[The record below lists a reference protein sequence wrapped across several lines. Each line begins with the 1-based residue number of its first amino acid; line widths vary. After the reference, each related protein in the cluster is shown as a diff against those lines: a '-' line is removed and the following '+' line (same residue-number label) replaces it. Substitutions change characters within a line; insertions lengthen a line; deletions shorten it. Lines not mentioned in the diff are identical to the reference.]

1 MQTMPMSDRVRA
13 MADPTGGV
21 WAWSPQPEGRRLIE
35 ELLILF
41 LERCPDAAR
50 FGEGL
55 LNETGTHITDW
66 VGVILTPD
74 TPETRDRL
82 ERAGFA
88 PRTTEFVDEDIHY
101 AFQHPVGVFPDILLT
116 DSDRMSVGV
125 RTESVA
131 RFFAATQ
138 LRGIEHTQ
146 GEPLARARWARVFA
160 GDRAAMWVM
169 ERHGYDGYHLASEP
183 AEHRI
188 AAAHH
193 LERFRARP
201 RRHVE
206 DGEGIA
212 EALRIVRAAAEEIGP
227 DWAADLFMKSE
238 REFFTRTHCAAG
250 SQHARQANAGPGW
263 ANVDHMVYGVGSAML
278 PMTLDFFGTLGF
290 QGRERFA
297 TGSADAALV
306 MEQPI
311 TRDVVVLVTPGGEG
325 PGVSG
330 SWAALLGESLLDAG
344 PAGLA
349 IRGDE
354 ELLTRQLGLHDAG
367 ASKIATRPV
376 PGEHLEALAGQGL
389 IDEALAHSLRNGGR
403 IGTVLRVVSRR
414 DGFRGL
420 TAELLAWRTP
430 GM

>member
-13 MADPTGGV
+13 MSDPTGGG
-21 WAWSPQPEGRRLIE
+21 WAWAPQPEARRLIE

-50 FGEGL
+50 FGESL
-55 LNETGTHITDW
+55 LAETGTHITDW

-82 ERAGFA
+82 TQAGFT

-101 AFQHPVGVFPDILLT
+101 AFQHPNGIFPDILLT

-146 GEPLARARWARVFA
+146 GEPLARARWARVFQ

-201 RRHVE
+201 RRHVD

-212 EALRIVRAAAEEIGP
+212 EALRIVHAAAEEIGP

-250 SQHARQANAGPGW
+250 SQHARQTNAGLGW
-263 ANVDHMVYGVGSAML
+263 ANVDHAVYGVGGARL
-278 PMTLDFFGTLGF
+278 AMTLDFFGALGF
-290 QGRERFA
+290 RGRERFA
-297 TGSADAALV
+297 VGPADTALV
-306 MEQPI
+306 LEQAI
-311 TRDVVVLVTPGGEG
+311 TRDVVVLVTGNGEG

-330 SWAALLGESLLDAG
+330 SWTALLGESLLDTG

-349 IRGDE
+349 LRGDPG
-354 ELLTRQLGLHDAG
+354 LLARQIGLHDTG
-367 ASKIATRPV
+367 ASKVAARPV
-376 PGEHLEALAGQGL
+376 PGEHLDTLASQGL
-389 IDEALAHSLRNGGR
+389 IDDRLAHSLRNGGR
-403 IGTVLRVVSRR
+403 IGTVLSVVSRR
-414 DGFRGL
+414 DGYRGL
-420 TAELLAWRTP
+420 TAELLAWRAP
-430 GM
+430 GR